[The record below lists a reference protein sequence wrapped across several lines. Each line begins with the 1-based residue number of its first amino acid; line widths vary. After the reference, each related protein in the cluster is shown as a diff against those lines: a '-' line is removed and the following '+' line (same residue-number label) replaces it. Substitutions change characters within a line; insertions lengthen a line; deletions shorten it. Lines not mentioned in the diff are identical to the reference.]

1 MALVQTPG
9 AVDRDPVA
17 VRGFQRELGGA
28 DGALLEGGVQDIG
41 EQTGVLEQLTAADC
55 LLLALLGEVDV
66 HPTGEQVL
74 RVPFALAVAEEDQ
87 LVRCV
92 GHEPERNRSPT
103 AFAPPVTG
111 RTAQGGGRGRLTAR
125 VNRVA
130 VRNPCFVMFGLQPG
144 HLPDASAPYVPGG
157 NPYVCRRS
165 QTGRTRDRLR
175 SPQRVLVA
183 VDQHPGQPAR
193 GVRRHVHGALPDHG
207 PRLLRLVRG
216 SGRRAAR
223 AGRGHLLARCRGD
236 DRPARAAGP
245 PC

>member
-1 MALVQTPG
+1 MPSSRAAWRGVVRAAPEHELLLAELGERLRLVLALEGAVVALVQPPG

-17 VRGFQRELGGA
+17 VRGLQRELGGA

-92 GHEPERNRSPT
+92 GHEPERNRSLR
-103 AFAPPVTG
+103 ALAPPVTG

-130 VRNPCFVMFGLQPG
+130 VRNPCFVMFGLQSG
-144 HLPDASAPYVPGG
+144 HLPAASVPYVPGE
-157 NPYVCRRS
+157 PVCLS
-165 QTGRTRDRLR
+165 PVSDGPHTRP
-175 SPQRVLVA
+175 SPVS
-183 VDQHPGQPAR
+183 PESSGGCGPA
-193 GVRRHVHGALPDHG
+193 PWST
-207 PRLLRLVRG
+207 G
-216 SGRRAAR
+216 SGRSSPRSWR
-223 AGRGHLLARCRGD
+223 ST
-236 DRPARAAGP
+236 
-245 PC
+245 